1 MKSAVD
7 LQPNLKHSITSL
19 LNSNPRAKFPV
30 MAKSKPSVQQAEL
43 ILHLYELRRE
53 TVMRQARS
61 YVGGPFQPRSADD
74 LIDSIRKGDQNTA
87 YILQVFGYWDMLCA
101 FVLHGAL
108 TEGLVYDTCQEM
120 YFQWAKIQPY
130 IKSFRREMNLPEWMQ
145 SIEKVVDGSPKGRRR
160 IAAMQASAKA
170 FAARPVKT

>member
-1 MKSAVD
+1 MPKPKS
-7 LQPNLKHSITSL
+7 
-19 LNSNPRAKFPV
+19 
-30 MAKSKPSVQQAEL
+30 SVQQAEL
-43 ILHLYELRRE
+43 LLHLYELRRE

-61 YVGGPFQPRSADD
+61 YVGGPFKPASADEF
-74 LIDSIRKGDQNTA
+74 IDCIKKGDQQTA

-108 TEGLVYDTCQEM
+108 TEALVYDTCQEM

-130 IKSFRREMNLPEWMQ
+130 IKTFRRELNLPEWMQ
-145 SIEKVVDGSPKGRRR
+145 SIEKVVDVSFKGRRR

-170 FAARPVKT
+170 FAARPTN

>member
-1 MKSAVD
+1 M
-7 LQPNLKHSITSL
+7 P
-19 LNSNPRAKFPV
+19 
-30 MAKSKPSVQQAEL
+30 KSKPPNQQAEL
-43 ILHLYELRRE
+43 LLHLYELRRE

-61 YVGGPFQPRSADD
+61 YVGGQFQPRSAEEF
-74 LIDSIRKGDQNTA
+74 IDAIRKGDQQTS

-108 TEGLVYDTCQEM
+108 TEALVYDTCQEM

-130 IKSFRREMNLPEWMQ
+130 IKTFPRKLKPPEWMQ
-145 SIEKVVDGSPKGRRR
+145 SIKKVVDGSTKGRRR

-170 FAARPVKT
+170 FAARSPKP

>member
-1 MKSAVD
+1 M
-7 LQPNLKHSITSL
+7 P
-19 LNSNPRAKFPV
+19 
-30 MAKSKPSVQQAEL
+30 KSKSPIQQAEL
-43 ILHLYELRRE
+43 LLHLYELRRE

-61 YVGGPFQPRSADD
+61 YVGGGQFNPHSADE
-74 LIDSIRKGDQNTA
+74 LIDCIKKGDQQTS
-87 YILQVFGYWDMLCA
+87 YILQVFGYWDMVCA

-130 IKSFRREMNLPEWMQ
+130 IKIFRRDLNLPEWMQ

-160 IAAMQASAKA
+160 IAVMQASAKA
-170 FAARPVKT
+170 FAARPSKP

>member
-1 MKSAVD
+1 M
-7 LQPNLKHSITSL
+7 P
-19 LNSNPRAKFPV
+19 
-30 MAKSKPSVQQAEL
+30 KSKSPIQQAEL
-43 ILHLYELRRE
+43 LLHLYELRRE

-61 YVGGPFQPRSADD
+61 YVGGGQFNPHSADE
-74 LIDSIRKGDQNTA
+74 LIDCIKKGDQQTS
-87 YILQVFGYWDMLCA
+87 YILQVFGYWDMVCA

-130 IKSFRREMNLPEWMQ
+130 IKIFRRDLNLPEWMQ

-170 FAARPVKT
+170 FAARPSKP

>member
-1 MKSAVD
+1 MPKSKSA
-7 LQPNLKHSITSL
+7 
-19 LNSNPRAKFPV
+19 
-30 MAKSKPSVQQAEL
+30 VQQAEL
-43 ILHLYELRRE
+43 LLHLYELRRE
-53 TVMRQARS
+53 TVMRLARS
-61 YVGGPFQPRSADD
+61 YVGGGQFQPHSADD

-120 YFQWAKIQPY
+120 YFQWAKIQPF
-130 IKSFRREMNLPEWMQ
+130 IKEFRREMKLPEWMR
-145 SIEKVVDGSPKGRRR
+145 SIEKVVDGSLKGRRR

-170 FAARPVKT
+170 FAARAPK

>member
-1 MKSAVD
+1 MPKTKS
-7 LQPNLKHSITSL
+7 PIE
-19 LNSNPRAKFPV
+19 
-30 MAKSKPSVQQAEL
+30 QAEL
-43 ILHLYELRRE
+43 LLHLYELRRE

-61 YVGGPFQPRSADD
+61 YVGGAQFQPHSADN
-74 LIDSIRKGDQNTA
+74 LIDAIKQGDQQTA

-108 TEGLVYDTCQEM
+108 TEALVYDTCQEM

-130 IKSFRREMNLPEWMQ
+130 LKTFRREMNLPEWMQ
-145 SIEKVVDGSPKGRRR
+145 SIEKVVDGSAKGRRR

-170 FAARPVKT
+170 FTARAPK